1 MTREQGSGN
10 GVVLIV
16 EDDDAIRET
25 LELAL
30 GSEQHQTAVAGNGQE
45 ALEWLRRHDP
55 PSLILLDLMMP
66 VMDGWQLLDI
76 LRMDQQLAQVPVVV
90 STAFGRDLKSAAE
103 LPILRKPIELKDLL
117 DVVGRYVGRYA
128 KAGP

>member
-1 MTREQGSGN
+1 VRQEKSSGN

-30 GSEQHQTAVAGNGQE
+30 GVEQYPTAVARDGQE
-45 ALEWLRRHDP
+45 ALDWLLGHDP

-66 VMDGWQLLDI
+66 VMDGWQLLDH
-76 LRMDQQLAQVPVVV
+76 LRRDSRLAQVPVVV
-90 STAFGRDLKSAAE
+90 TTAFGRDLKSAAA
-103 LPILRKPIELKDLL
+103 LPILRKPIELKDLF
-117 DVVGRYVGRYA
+117 DVVGCYA
-128 KAGP
+128 SAGT